1 MLLKEIEL
9 TRRMGAPVALQSLN
23 DSHDYSATRCRLKL
37 SNRLPLHLLRLEI
50 LSTARPHL
58 FTFVLYP
65 TPQRYC
71 LSRYYT
77 MRYSHLSL
85 SSPVAVVVATTAVLK
100 ATKLR

>member
-1 MLLKEIEL
+1 
-9 TRRMGAPVALQSLN
+9 MGAPVTLQSLN
-23 DSHDYSATRCRLKL
+23 DTHDYSTTKCRSKL
-37 SNRLPLHLLRLEI
+37 SNRLPLHLRGLEM

-77 MRYSHLSL
+77 MRYSHLYL
-85 SSPVAVVVATTAVLK
+85 SSPATVVVATIAVLK
-100 ATKLR
+100 AVK